1 MLKIAN
7 NFSVAYDINFNSTK
21 SELLAFEVDPQKG
34 EKQYIVHNSNSNSNS
49 NVIYV
54 VAFVGHL
61 GHIVGLKSQQRAV
74 EGCVYHFNNAV
85 NMPMSYFSCSS
96 SHTLNVLFS
105 AYVFTMYM
113 GSAYGI

>member
-34 EKQYIVHNSNSNSNS
+34 EKQYIVHNSN
-49 NVIYV
+49 VIYAV
-54 VAFVGHL
+54 DFVRHL

-74 EGCVYHFNNAV
+74 EGCVYDFYSKV
-85 NMPMSYFSCSS
+85 GMLMSYFS
-96 SHTLNVLFS
+96 F
-105 AYVFTMYM
+105 A
-113 GSAYGI
+113 